1 MSFTYAEIIRQF
13 VTYKGFE
20 QVVDV
25 NSILFVFTKN

>member
-1 MSFTYAEIIRQF
+1 TYAEIIRQF
-13 VTYKGFE
+13 VTYKSFE